1 MSSTK
6 SQAEIV
12 ARRSELL
19 VELFLQDLGATFVSD
34 PRSATGYDF
43 IVAFP
48 NGQGG
53 TNFSAVEVKATD
65 RPIGHSYPLDKK
77 WYKRLAHSNVPTLL
91 LVVDAKQNRLYHAW
105 PGEGDVKK
113 LNSDARTVLVPVVP
127 IDDVVKE
134 QIRERLVGADCLGFN
149 SRARRSR
156 IEAARMADN
165 RNKPHNIGNARM

>member
-1 MSSTK
+1 MNNTK

-12 ARRSELL
+12 TRRAELL

-34 PRSATGYDF
+34 PRSASGYDF

-48 NGQGG
+48 NGKGG

-65 RPIGHSYPLDKK
+65 RPISHSYPLDKK
-77 WYKRLAHSNVPTLL
+77 WYKRLAHSNVPSLL

-113 LNSDARTVLVPVVP
+113 LSSDARTVRVPVVP
-127 IDDVVKE
+127 IDDAVKQ
-134 QIRERLVGADCLGFN
+134 QIRERLVGGDCPDFN
-149 SRARRSR
+149 SRGRRSR
-156 IEAARMADN
+156 LDATHIADN
-165 RNKPHNIGNARM
+165 TLSRRKGNG

>member
-1 MSSTK
+1 MNNTK
-6 SQAEIV
+6 SQAELV
-12 ARRSELL
+12 ARRAELL

-48 NGQGG
+48 NGKGG

-77 WYKRLAHSNVPTLL
+77 WYKRLAHSNVPSLL

-105 PGEGDVKK
+105 PGKGDVKK
-113 LNSDARTVLVPVVP
+113 LNSDARTVRVPVAP

-134 QIRERLVGADCLGFN
+134 QIRERLVGADCVGSN
-149 SRARRSR
+149 SGARRSPLD
-156 IEAARMADN
+156 AAHMADN
-165 RNKPHNIGNARM
+165 RSKSHNIGNA